1 MPRLRSRSGF
11 TLIELLVV
19 IAIIAL
25 LIGILLPALGE
36 ARRAARVAIDLSKL
50 KQLGTATASYG
61 ADYQD
66 KLFSFTWRK
75 NKTYA
80 TLDPALAT
88 ATTDVQA
95 AANQA
100 VDILQRRAD
109 RVGANGITQI
119 ANWIPHPQYSHLV
132 LQDYLGSILPEKLVA
147 STGDRHRQVWSSDP
161 FGFDSGLYQPAP
173 SGPNGPG
180 TNVGKRWPYSSSF
193 QAVPAAWDSSNM
205 VYPDPASHNRYF
217 TPNAAVLGRGRFGDV
232 EYPAQKVHMHD
243 PVARHFG
250 RNQLWFGYQAAR
262 CAVLMFDTSSNVR
275 LTADSN
281 KGWNPQTPTSANAA
295 SYMYAPDVWEPPTS
309 QGTFTPPELIP
320 AGYYRWTRGGIRGV
334 DFNGNEINT
343 GQPVP

>member
-36 ARRAARVAIDLSKL
+36 ARRAARVAIDLSKH

-75 NKTYA
+75 NRTYA

-88 ATTDVQA
+88 AATDVQA

-109 RVGANGITQI
+109 RTGATGITMI

-147 STGDRHRQVWSSDP
+147 STGDRHRQAWGSDP
-161 FGFDSGLYQPAP
+161 LGFDAGLYQPAP
-173 SGPNGPG
+173 TGAIG
-180 TNVGKRWPYSSSF
+180 TNEGKRWPYSSSF
-193 QAVPAAWDSSNM
+193 QAVPAAWDSSNK
-205 VYPDPASHNRYF
+205 VYPDPASHNRYY
-217 TPNAAVLGRGRFGDV
+217 TPVTAVLGRGRFGDV

-250 RNQLWFGYQAAR
+250 RNQLWFGYPNAR
-262 CAVLMFDTSSNVR
+262 CTVLMFDTSSNVR
-275 LTADSN
+275 LTSDSN
-281 KGWNPQTPTSANAA
+281 KGWNPQTPTAA
-295 SYMYAPDVWEPPTS
+295 APAVYNYDPDDSGWEPPNS
-309 QGTFTPPELIP
+309 QGTLTPELIA
-320 AGYYRWTRGGIRGV
+320 AGYYRWTRGGIKGV